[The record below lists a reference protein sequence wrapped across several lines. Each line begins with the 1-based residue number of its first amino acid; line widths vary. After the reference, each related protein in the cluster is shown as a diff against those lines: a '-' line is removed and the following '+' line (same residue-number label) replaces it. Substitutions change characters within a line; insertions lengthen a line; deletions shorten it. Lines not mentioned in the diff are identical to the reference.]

1 MVSGPGDARVA
12 RNLEISMKATP
23 DDQLHPVKA
32 HRRSP
37 TLLAVVVVVA
47 GLIGFFL
54 LRGADDASDTPA
66 PESVTPVAAPAAP
79 VPALPPAPD
88 IPRQAVAAAEPQP
101 APAAAAPEPA
111 PPPTAEEA
119 DAMLLGT
126 LRQASLAPQL
136 MALLGVAHPL
146 DVSVAM
152 VDWLAQGVV
161 PRKLLAVPALPA
173 FPVTESDDGQWVM
186 GDAAY
191 ARYDSF
197 ARAVAAADT
206 AALAAGFHTLRPLLE
221 AAYGQLGLDEDKF
234 DNALIRAL
242 DQVLATPEIAEPI
255 PLARKSVMYTYADPE
270 LEQLPD
276 VQKQLLRM
284 GPDNLR
290 VIKQQARALRQQL
303 LAH

>member
-1 MVSGPGDARVA
+1 SPALLVA
-12 RNLEISMKATP
+12 G
-23 DDQLHPVKA
+23 
-32 HRRSP
+32 
-37 TLLAVVVVVA
+37 VVVVA
-47 GLIGFFL
+47 LAAFFL
-54 LRGADDASDTPA
+54 SRGGDDADEHAA
-66 PESVTPVAAPAAP
+66 PDAASSAAVSAPPVA
-79 VPALPPAPD
+79 ALPPAPD
-88 IPRQAVAAAEPQP
+88 IPRQPLNVVAPSP
-101 APAAAAPEPA
+101 APAEEAPEPA

-126 LRQASLAPQL
+126 LQAASLQPQL
-136 MALLGVAHPL
+136 LALLNVAHPL

-173 FPVTESDDGQWVM
+173 FPVTENDDGQLVM

-191 ARYDSF
+191 ARYDGL

-206 AALAAGFHTLRPLLE
+206 AALAAGFHKLRSLLE
-221 AAYGQLGLDEDKF
+221 GAYGKLGLDEDKF

-242 DQVLATPEIAEPI
+242 DQVLATPEIAGPI
-255 PLARKSVMYTYADPE
+255 LLARKSVMYTYADPG

-290 VIKQQARALRQQL
+290 VIKEQARTLRQQL
-303 LAH
+303 LAE

>member
-1 MVSGPGDARVA
+1 
-12 RNLEISMKATP
+12 MKATS
-23 DDQLHPVKA
+23 DDQLHPVQA
-32 HRRSP
+32 RRRSP
-37 TLLAVVVVVA
+37 ALLVMGVVVA
-47 GLIGFFL
+47 ALAAFLL
-54 LRGADDASDTPA
+54 LRGGDDADDSAPAGASSSAGVPA
-66 PESVTPVAAPAAP
+66 PPVA
-79 VPALPPAPD
+79 ALPPAPD
-88 IPRQAVAAAEPQP
+88 IPRQPVTVVAPSP
-101 APAAAAPEPA
+101 APAAEEAPEPA

-126 LRQASLAPQL
+126 LQASSLEPQL
-136 MALLGVAHPL
+136 LALLNVAHPL

-173 FPVTESDDGQWVM
+173 FPVTENDDGQLVM

-191 ARYDSF
+191 ARYDGL

-206 AALAAGFHTLRPLLE
+206 AALAAGFHKLRPLLE
-221 AAYGQLGLDEDKF
+221 GAYGKLGLDEDKF

-242 DQVLATPEIAEPI
+242 DQVLATPEIAGPI
-255 PLARKSVMYTYADPE
+255 PLARKSVMYTYADPA

-290 VIKQQARALRQQL
+290 VIKEQARTLRQQL
-303 LAH
+303 LAE